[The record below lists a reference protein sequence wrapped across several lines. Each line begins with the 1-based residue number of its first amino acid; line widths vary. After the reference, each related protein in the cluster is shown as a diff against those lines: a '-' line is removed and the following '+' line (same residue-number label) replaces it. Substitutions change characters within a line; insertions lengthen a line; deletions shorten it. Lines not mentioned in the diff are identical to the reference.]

1 MAKEDLR
8 HSIERMR
15 AQMERIM
22 GDLFEHTGPVR
33 GSRDRA
39 WQPAV
44 DIYETREEVVVMVE
58 LAGVEKEE
66 ISITLDEGLLWIS
79 GTRREKPDTTK
90 TCLHQ
95 MEIDFGP
102 FERAIRLPAAV
113 SSEKTEAKHEN
124 GLLTITLSKEP
135 KRA

>member
-22 GDLFEHTGPVR
+22 GDLFEQTGPGR
-33 GSRDRA
+33 SPTDRA
-39 WQPAV
+39 WQPAI
-44 DIYETREEVVVMVE
+44 DIYETRDEVVVIVE

-66 ISITLDEGLLWIS
+66 INITLDEGLLWVS
-79 GTRREKPDTTK
+79 GTRREKPDTAK

-102 FERAIRLPAAV
+102 FERAIRLPAEV
-113 SSEKTEAKHEN
+113 SGEKTEAKYEN

-135 KRA
+135 ERG